1 MLWSKY
7 LKTAFVS
14 CLILYSIG
22 IKAQDIKTGVIGTP
36 NGALLF
42 FNDAQP
48 HTLELNG
55 KVDLEHYPMIRLNEE
70 GFQFL
75 SNNNDNPTLD
85 TKSTL
90 LAYMDWE
97 VAFLNDTYG
106 KKMEVLN
113 TFITSGDEILNFWYF
128 TNPILENAPK
138 DVTPFKMTFLLDW
151 KHGSQLY
158 KLVLP
163 SYNTNIDEA
172 KSFLLNLQQHVRYY
186 SKPIDTEKLRMQIEK
201 GVYFY
206 SE

>member
-22 IKAQDIKTGVIGTP
+22 IKAQEIKTGVIGTP

-42 FNDAQP
+42 FNDVQP

-75 SNNNDNPTLD
+75 SNKNDNPTLD

-113 TFITSGDEILNFWYF
+113 TFITSRDEILNFWYF

-151 KHGSQLY
+151 KHESQLY